1 MAAIYLIRHGQA
13 SFNSDNYDQ
22 LSPTGMQQSE
32 QLGIALKQ
40 RGIQFDAAY
49 MGTMRRHHQTAEG
62 CLGAMDCSLQPD
74 IIPNLNEYDHDDVL
88 HRYRP
93 EFADRNNVT
102 AFLQSEPQPRKAFQR
117 VFQEAVHRWRSGHHD
132 SDYNETWTAFQARC
146 IDALNQIRNQTTG
159 KSIAVF
165 SSGGPISAA
174 VGHCLE
180 LTDTHIAELSWSLL
194 NCSVSGLLF
203 NQDKMTLR
211 FFNDYSHFENAD
223 DTSLLTFR

>member
-22 LSPTGMQQSE
+22 LSPVGMKQSE

-40 RGIQFDAAY
+40 RGIQFDSVY
-49 MGTMRRHHQTAEG
+49 MGTLQRHHQTAEG
-62 CLGAMDCSLQPD
+62 CLGAMGCSLSPD
-74 IIPNLNEYDHDDVL
+74 IIPGLNEYDHDDVL

-93 EFADRNNVT
+93 DFADRNNVT
-102 AFLQSEPQPRKAFQR
+102 AFLQNEKHPRKAFQFI
-117 VFQEAVHRWRSGHHD
+117 FQEAVHRWRSGHYD
-132 SDYNETWTAFQARC
+132 ADYNESWAQFQARC
-146 IDALNQIRNQTTG
+146 IDALNQIRTEAKG

-194 NCSVSGLLF
+194 NCSLSGLLF
-203 NQDKMTLR
+203 NQEKITLR
-211 FFNDYSHFENAD
+211 FFNDYSHFEYAGD
-223 DTSLLTFR
+223 PSLLTFR